1 MTYNSTM
8 NTKQEHS
15 NLKDERIYAR
25 VTGDHKCL
33 FEQAASLRG
42 LSLTDFVVLSAYEQ
56 AVKVIKDSDTVL
68 HLNSHDSRHFVDSL
82 LSPRSV
88 KNIPRLAR
96 AFREYDHDSQ

>member
-1 MTYNSTM
+1 M

-68 HLNSHDSRHFVDSL
+68 RLNSHDSRHFVDSL
-82 LSPRSV
+82 LSPRAV
-88 KNIPRLAR
+88 KNMPRLAR
-96 AFREYDHDSQ
+96 AFRESDHNPQ